1 MKRILAFIVATAL
14 VPVSANA
21 DFSVSKPKPAKTT
34 PVIKSPKHVA
44 KPRRPVVVAP
54 RPQLQ
59 PQPLGIDPATVREAI
74 LAAGY
79 QTNLS
84 VSPTDGSTRIDVASG
99 TSAWS
104 VFMKE
109 CRTPNQ
115 CRAIEYGL
123 EWSVP
128 NDANICNSW
137 THYITQDE
145 GGKAGF
151 PVCTAVPPSG
161 KQLRLSLSSDQ
172 GPYAGIDKAPKA
184 EAKDRLIS
192 MAKVWTSYVGRL
204 SEARDI
210 ANKKCP
216 KKKNSCW

>member
-1 MKRILAFIVATAL
+1 MKRILAFIVAAAL
-14 VPVSANA
+14 VPVSASA
-21 DFSVSKPKPAKTT
+21 DFSVSKPKPAKPT
-34 PVIKSPKHVA
+34 PVIKAPRPVA
-44 KPRRPVVVAP
+44 KPKRPVVVAP
-54 RPQLQ
+54 RPQ
-59 PQPLGIDPATVREAI
+59 PQPSGIDPVMVREAI
-74 LAAGY
+74 LAAGF
-79 QTNLS
+79 QTNLA
-84 VSPTDGSTRIDVASG
+84 VSPADGSTRIDVASG

-109 CRTPNQ
+109 CRAPNQ

-123 EWSVP
+123 VWAVP
-128 NDANICNSW
+128 NDANICSSW

-151 PVCTAVPPSG
+151 PVCVAVPPSG

-184 EAKDRLIS
+184 EAKERLIS

-204 SEARDI
+204 GEARDI